1 MDCANSFL
9 IKNKFFFFLLD
20 SRCQLNSQWCYEHKN
35 QTNLHCTI
43 NKPIKYVYS
52 FISLPGRRNKK
63 FYIKYFFIKNLAQI
77 QTLIEIFRIR
87 NSQLNVNQYVE
98 YSLQLINENNS
109 TKIVLDNFQLKISRS
124 RNAHLI
130 IIKELNTLEEIQ
142 LHIQMKIFTNKI
154 LTSISIMKL
163 FIYISQ
169 YNFHL

>member
-1 MDCANSFL
+1 MHNGVMNIKMIRAYVVQLINQLNMFIHLFL
-9 IKNKFFFFLLD
+9 FQVGEIKNSK
-20 SRCQLNSQWCYEHKN
+20 LN
-35 QTNLHCTI
+35 I
-43 NKPIKYVYS
+43 
-52 FISLPGRRNKK
+52 
-63 FYIKYFFIKNLAQI
+63 FFIENLAQI
-77 QTLIEIFRIR
+77 QTPIEIFRIR

-109 TKIVLDNFQLKISRS
+109 TKIVLDNFQLKISRL

>member
-1 MDCANSFL
+1 M
-9 IKNKFFFFLLD
+9 
-20 SRCQLNSQWCYEHKN
+20 
-35 QTNLHCTI
+35 
-43 NKPIKYVYS
+43 
-52 FISLPGRRNKK
+52 
-63 FYIKYFFIKNLAQI
+63 
-77 QTLIEIFRIR
+77 
-87 NSQLNVNQYVE
+87 E

-169 YNFHL
+169 YNFH

>member
-1 MDCANSFL
+1 
-9 IKNKFFFFLLD
+9 
-20 SRCQLNSQWCYEHKN
+20 
-35 QTNLHCTI
+35 
-43 NKPIKYVYS
+43 
-52 FISLPGRRNKK
+52 
-63 FYIKYFFIKNLAQI
+63 
-77 QTLIEIFRIR
+77 
-87 NSQLNVNQYVE
+87 VE

-169 YNFHL
+169 YNFH